1 MENDKAL
8 GLLGKRL
15 QYLDSLEW
23 FLRQE
28 TLVTSVLAGNM
39 FDWGAREVADLME
52 NTDFGFHEAH
62 RKIQGTSPVGKR
74 Y

>member
-23 FLRQE
+23 FPRQE

-52 NTDFGFHEAH
+52 NTDFGFNEASS
-62 RKIQGTSPVGKR
+62 KIQGTSLM
-74 Y
+74 

>member
-52 NTDFGFHEAH
+52 NTDFGFREACS
-62 RKIQGTSPVGKR
+62 KIQGTSSL
-74 Y
+74 